1 MKVSVKFR
9 LEDRVPY
16 QGGLKSVKE
25 IIDDFADGQ
34 YGVWIAT
41 VYRDQ
46 FISGPPEFKQRRVA
60 NHLLILDDA
69 GLALRLDDKA
79 MRYANRYYYHWDAD
93 EEDLS
98 A

>member
-1 MKVSVKFR
+1 MALVR
-9 LEDRVPY
+9 YTLEDRVPY
-16 QGGLKSVKE
+16 RGGLKSIKDIV
-25 IIDDFADGQ
+25 DSFADCEHD
-34 YGVWIAT
+34 VWIAT
-41 VYRDQ
+41 VYRSQ
-46 FISGPPEFKQRRVA
+46 LLSGPPEFKQRRVA